1 MACVARTDRA
11 ATIAARTVH
20 VAATAARMV
29 RVTAAVV
36 PVALTISAE
45 PDRQRAHFARK
56 VICSVRVSV
65 GFTPFSHG
73 RTSTKCM
80 VLVPACAAE
89 NSNTV

>member
-1 MACVARTDRA
+1 VARAVRA
-11 ATIAARTVH
+11 AKIVAPTVR
-20 VAATAARMV
+20 VAATAARMG
-29 RVTAAVV
+29 RATAVV
-36 PVALTISAE
+36 VRMARTIAVE
-45 PDRQRAHFARK
+45 PDFGRAHFART

-65 GFTPFSHG
+65 GFAPFSHG